1 MGGAS
6 STSTVQGFTGM
17 NSGIDYNNRNTQGSA
32 NGLVSLGYSKEL
44 LQDIGLNLAAN
55 VYYVIGNQNAGSG
68 GNGTVFNDGFRD
80 VYEGFTSSRTL
91 KNTYGISVEP
101 GLNFRKDTLGYLKLA
116 WVNSQ
121 QNMTATYTLGS
132 DRSSFNQ
139 TRNVNGF
146 GYGIGLK
153 QMITNDIYLAVDVMG
168 VSYNS
173 ASYGGNGTIK
183 SQPSQVMG
191 FGSIGYRF

>member
-80 VYEGFTSSRTL
+80 VYEGAYFT
-91 KNTYGISVEP
+91 
-101 GLNFRKDTLGYLKLA
+101 
-116 WVNSQ
+116 
-121 QNMTATYTLGS
+121 
-132 DRSSFNQ
+132 
-139 TRNVNGF
+139 
-146 GYGIGLK
+146 
-153 QMITNDIYLAVDVMG
+153 
-168 VSYNS
+168 
-173 ASYGGNGTIK
+173 AS
-183 SQPSQVMG
+183 
-191 FGSIGYRF
+191 